1 MAASIPSNLSQNF
14 NKDGYVTGIPV
25 LTQTEVKELVHNFNA
40 LEKEIGKENS
50 QYSLHNVHTKL
61 PWVMKM
67 AAHPNILHPLRAIL
81 GDNIFVLD
89 SRFICKYPDKENSRM
104 DGAKQYVAWHQDELQ
119 EKAWWIQAQMCTR
132 AKAGQQ
138 LRLSCFLLAI
148 IVGSHKFGIFEHIEA
163 KEKGNLLT
171 SNQEIPL
178 NLFNVEKAVPCPL
191 SAGEMSLHHG
201 LTVHG
206 SEPNLSDRR
215 RCGYVIRYVA
225 TNAYSV
231 NDPNRPRTFPA
242 TVLVSGKDELH
253 NFTDHA
259 PEWFK
264 I

>member
-14 NKDGYVTGIPV
+14 NRDGYVTGIPV
-25 LTQTEVKELVHNFNA
+25 LTLTEVKELVQNFNA

-67 AAHPNILHPLRAIL
+67 AAHPNILRPLRAIL

-89 SRFICKYPDKENSRM
+89 SRFICKYPDKENSRK
-104 DGAKQYVAWHQDELQ
+104 DGAKQYVAWHQDVRYWGVEGMVVTVWLAVD
-119 EKAWWIQAQMCTR
+119 KADIDNGCMQV
-132 AKAGQQ
+132 
-138 LRLSCFLLAI
+138 I
-148 IVGSHKFGIFEHIEA
+148 PGSHKFGIFEHIEA

-178 NLFNVEKAVPCPL
+178 SLFNVEKAVPCPL
-191 SAGEMSLHHG
+191 NAGEMSLHHG

-225 TNAYSV
+225 TDAYSI

-264 I
+264 K

>member
-104 DGAKQYVAWHQDELQ
+104 DGAKQYVAWHQD
-119 EKAWWIQAQMCTR
+119 
-132 AKAGQQ
+132 
-138 LRLSCFLLAI
+138 
-148 IVGSHKFGIFEHIEA
+148 HIEA